1 MAVESPNKRWSYE
14 LQNAFLKKS
23 KTFRTLYTFVK
34 TTPLNYSR
42 REERVLKKNMF
53 GIELRNVVDIISCS
67 ICCPNGG
74 DFIKQ
79 ILRGLNLSYLKEIVR
94 FSKPPLFL

>member
-34 TTPLNYSR
+34 ITPLNYSR

-79 ILRGLNLSYLKEIVR
+79 ILRGLSLSYLKEIVR

>member
-34 TTPLNYSR
+34 ITPLNYSR